1 MEVIVIDNLIE
12 LLLNN
17 IVFVI
22 IAIGGIISFFKRMS
36 GEEENQKA
44 NPAQKPPQMQKE
56 TSNASSERSM
66 QVSEVEE
73 NASTSSTVSAYKEAL
88 GHMAKREN
96 YGSQNELKV
105 QKNVKSAPYIKDKS
119 LSISKSNVRN
129 GIIWA
134 EILGP
139 PRSRKPHPSMVAVK
153 QKNR

>member
-1 MEVIVIDNLIE
+1 MDNLIE

-36 GEEENQKA
+36 GEEEKQKA
-44 NPAQKPPQMQKE
+44 NPTQKRAQREQ
-56 TSNASSERSM
+56 SNPHSGGSM
-66 QVSEVEE
+66 QASEIGED
-73 NASTSSTVSAYKEAL
+73 ASQSDTVSAYKEAL
-88 GHMAKREN
+88 GRMAKREN

-105 QKNVKSAPYIKDKS
+105 QKNVKSAPYMKDKS

-153 QKNR
+153 QRNR

>member
-1 MEVIVIDNLIE
+1 LLEVIVVDNLIE

-36 GEEENQKA
+36 GEEEKQKA
-44 NPAQKPPQMQKE
+44 NPTQKRPQREQ
-56 TSNASSERSM
+56 SNSGSGGSL
-66 QVSEVEE
+66 QVSEIEE
-73 NASTSSTVSAYKEAL
+73 DASKSDTVSAYKEAL
-88 GHMAKREN
+88 GRMAKREN

-105 QKNVKSAPYIKDKS
+105 QKNVKSTPYTKDKS

-153 QKNR
+153 QRNR